1 MSEEVTVKTQI
12 AKIELPKGGFKLES
26 GKTLSELEIAFE
38 TYGELTAD
46 KDNVIFVCHALSGDA
61 HVAGIHDEDGRKG
74 WWDEMVGPGKGID
87 TNLYYVVC
95 ANILG
100 GCKGTTGP
108 SSVNPATGKPYGSA
122 FPHFTV
128 GDVVDVHQ
136 YLLKHLGI
144 DKLAAVVGG
153 SFGGMQVLEWA
164 VRHPDSVSRCICVA
178 SSTSLSAQALAFDV
192 VGRKA
197 ITSDPGWKNG
207 DYYEAGQK
215 PSAGLAQA
223 RMLGHITYLSGEMM
237 AEKFGRE
244 RKEQVKSECDGQ
256 HGFKSDFQVESY
268 LDHQGE
274 KFVDRFDANSYLLIT
289 KAMDEFDLGARYG
302 GLDKAFAAIKS
313 KLLVVA
319 LSEDWLFPPTQSR
332 DLANGLLDAG
342 KHVSYCELLAPHGHD
357 AFLVDIDH
365 LGNLIRAFLPW
376 VKGRG
381 NEELREKRLLERA
394 IDPTRSRD
402 FLAVAEMVKKGAR
415 VLDLGCGDGSLLQYL
430 ADTGDVNGLGVDY
443 DVEHVISVIDRGLD
457 VFQSDIDNGLE
468 AIPDGSYDYVVLN
481 DTLQVVRK
489 PNQVLNE
496 TVRIAREAIVTFP
509 NFGNWGHRLSLLLR
523 GRMPKGGSLP
533 FEWYNTP
540 NIHLF
545 TLRDFVELCATNG
558 IEIIS
563 VAYHYGNALSKFLG
577 AMGFRN
583 AGADRVTVRIS
594 GGTRA
599 GGAK

>member
-1 MSEEVTVKTQI
+1 MSEELTVKTQV
-12 AKIELPKGGFKLES
+12 AKIDLPEGGFKLES
-26 GKTLSELEIAFE
+26 GKVLSELEIAFE
-38 TYGELTAD
+38 TYGEITAD
-46 KDNVIFVCHALSGDA
+46 KDNVIFICHALSGDA
-61 HVAGIHDEDGRKG
+61 HVAGIHEDDGRKG

-108 SSVNPATGKPYGSA
+108 SSVNPETGKPYGSN

-128 GDVVDVHQ
+128 GDVVDAHCV
-136 YLLKHLGI
+136 LLKQLGI
-144 DKLAAVVGG
+144 EKLAAVVGG

-164 VRHPDSVSRCICVA
+164 VKHPDSVNRCICVA
-178 SSTSLSAQALAFDV
+178 SSKSLSAQALAFDV

-197 ITSDPGWKNG
+197 ITSDPSWNGG
-207 DYYEAGQK
+207 DYYAADKK

-223 RMLGHITYLSGEMM
+223 RMLGHITYLSREMM

-244 RKEQVKSECDGQ
+244 RKDQVESDDK
-256 HGFKSDFQVESY
+256 HGFESDFQVESY
-268 LDHQGE
+268 LDYQGE
-274 KFVDRFDANSYLLIT
+274 KFADRFDANSYLLIT
-289 KAMDEFDLGARYG
+289 KAMDEFDLGSRYG

-319 LSEDWLFPPTQSR
+319 LSEDWLFPPNQSR
-332 DLANGLLDAG
+332 DLANGLLSAG
-342 KHVSYCELLAPHGHD
+342 RHVSYCELLAPHGHD
-357 AFLVDIDH
+357 AFLLDIEN
-365 LGNLIRAFLPW
+365 LGNAIRAFLPW

-381 NEELREKRLLERA
+381 NEDVREKRLLERV
-394 IDPTRSRD
+394 IDPIRSRD
-402 FLAVAEMVKKGAR
+402 FFAVARMVKKGSR

-430 ADTGDVNGLGVDY
+430 SDTADVGGLGVDY
-443 DVEHVISVIDRGLD
+443 DVKHVISVIDRGLD
-457 VFQSDIDNGLE
+457 VFQSDLDDGLA

-489 PNQVLNE
+489 PKKVLDE
-496 TVRIAREAIVTFP
+496 TVRIAKEAIVTFP

-523 GRMPKGGSLP
+523 GRMPKGGTLP

-545 TLRDFVELCATNG
+545 TLRDFVELCASNG
-558 IEIIS
+558 IEVLS
-563 VAYHYGNALSKFLG
+563 VDFLYSNALSKFLG
-577 AMGFRN
+577 AIGLRN
-583 AGADRVTVRIS
+583 FGADRVTIRIS
-594 GGTRA
+594 RGSPV